1 MSKVLKLIN
10 AVRKDEEGAAL
21 VEYALLIGLIAVVC
35 IIVITQLG
43 LAVSGKLNTA
53 CTSLGGTGC

>member
-1 MSKVLKLIN
+1 MSKALKLIN

-35 IIVITQLG
+35 IIVVTQLG
-43 LAVSGKLNTA
+43 LAVSGKLNAA
-53 CTSLGGTGC
+53 CTSLGSTGC

>member
-1 MSKVLKLIN
+1 MSKALRLIS

-35 IIVITQLG
+35 IIVVTQLG
-43 LAVSGKLNTA
+43 LAVSGNLNTA
-53 CTSLGGTGC
+53 CTSLGGTSC

>member
-10 AVRKDEEGAAL
+10 AVGKDEEGAAL

-35 IIVITQLG
+35 IVAVTQLG
-43 LAVSGKLNTA
+43 LAISGKLNTA
-53 CTSLGGTGC
+53 CTSLGGAGC

>member
-1 MSKVLKLIN
+1 MSKVRKLIN

-35 IIVITQLG
+35 IIAVTQLG
-43 LAVSGKLNTA
+43 LAISGKLSTA
-53 CTSLGGTGC
+53 CGSLGGSGC